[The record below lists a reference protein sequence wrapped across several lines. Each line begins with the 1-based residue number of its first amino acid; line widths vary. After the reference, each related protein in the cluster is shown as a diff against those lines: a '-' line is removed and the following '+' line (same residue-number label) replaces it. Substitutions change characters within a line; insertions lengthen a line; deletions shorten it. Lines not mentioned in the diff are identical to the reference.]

1 NAFLYSGTCTWVA
14 YWSLYPPAKMTT
26 SSGALGSTPS
36 GFSLLTLP
44 VEPEV
49 LPPPPLLVAQA
60 SSRAAPGIA
69 TRLAAAALRRRVRRL
84 VPVSTPRGLF
94 GFSGEEGILRSSL
107 VRVVRKPESG
117 VRVHEVIGH
126 VRPAWGRVR
135 RAGGGDPHGPARAAQ
150 WTATARA
157 VAWNAAW
164 ARSCVR
170 CATAMYSRSRT
181 TSWGWRPDRASG
193 RNVVACIA
201 CSSTMSATSASGE
214 RGKLVN
220 AMVVAPLLPASAS
233 ISMVSRVWPEC
244 DTPSATSPGRSRAA
258 LASPLC
264 TSVQDQAASPIRCR
278 HSCISAPTRALPLI
292 P

>member
-1 NAFLYSGTCTWVA
+1 MYDLPSSLPWSIMPAWTTSLTFLLGSSTDGAFHRSVRSWSWPALFRAPKSMNLVPELSTTSGGVPPLYRGCSVVEISWVLDSLTSAFGNAFLYSGTCTWVA

-84 VPVSTPRGLF
+84 VPVPTPRGLF

-135 RAGGGDPHGPARAAQ
+135 RAGGGDPHGSSRAAQ
-150 WTATARA
+150 WPATARA

-181 TSWGWRPDRASG
+181 TS
-193 RNVVACIA
+193 
-201 CSSTMSATSASGE
+201 
-214 RGKLVN
+214 
-220 AMVVAPLLPASAS
+220 
-233 ISMVSRVWPEC
+233 
-244 DTPSATSPGRSRAA
+244 
-258 LASPLC
+258 
-264 TSVQDQAASPIRCR
+264 
-278 HSCISAPTRALPLI
+278 
-292 P
+292 